1 MGMDRPRNEKYKKK
15 KRIIKIVAIGS
26 VSLIFLF
33 LIYGLIFSDR
43 SAKLNVSLDKIS
55 IDEVKKDLFLDYIS
69 VIGTVQPIK
78 IINLDV
84 TEGGKVEERY
94 LDAGTKVR
102 AGDIILGLSN
112 DNLLL
117 SISTNE
123 ADVSRAIND
132 LKTMQF
138 NLENQ
143 RRDNRTRLIDLHYD
157 LLNLERR
164 FSSFQVLLKDGHIS
178 QEEFNVAKENY
189 ERNKE
194 QFEVLKVK
202 SKQDSVFMIERLTAA
217 EESVNRM
224 QKNLELVRKRVENL
238 FIKAPVD
245 GELASL
251 TVEVGSVLSYG
262 QRIGAIN
269 ILSSYKLQVEIDEH
283 YISRIQLNLKG
294 KCSFSEKEYPA
305 IIKKIYPEVR
315 EGRFYADMEF
325 EKEVPT
331 EIKIGQTSN
340 VSLELGT
347 PENKIIVS
355 RGGFYQ
361 STGGQWI
368 YVIDKLGTFAV
379 KRNIRIGRQNPQ
391 FFEVIEGLMPGEKV
405 ITSGYENFGNVDKL
419 ILKEN

>member
-1 MGMDRPRNEKYKKK
+1 MGMDKPRDNKFK
-15 KRIIKIVAIGS
+15 KRRKFIAIIGGTLMLL
-26 VSLIFLF
+26 LILCV
-33 LIYGLIFSDR
+33 LIFSDK
-43 SAKLNVSLDKIS
+43 SSKLNVSIDNVS
-55 IDEVKKDLFLDYIS
+55 IDIVKNDLFLDYIA

-94 LDAGTKVR
+94 LDAGAKVK

-143 RRDNRTRLIDLHYD
+143 KRDNRTRLIDLHYD

-178 QEEFNVAKENY
+178 QEDFNIAKENY

-224 QKNLELVRKRVENL
+224 QKNLGLIRKRVENL

-251 TVEVGSVLSYG
+251 NIEVGSVLSYG

-294 KCSFSEKEYPA
+294 KCTFSEKEYPA

-325 EKEVPT
+325 EKEVPV

-347 PENKIIVS
+347 PENKIIIP

-361 STGGQWI
+361 STSGQWI
-368 YVIDKLGTFAV
+368 YVADKSGTFAV

-391 FFEVIEGLMPGEKV
+391 FFEVIEGLKPGEKV